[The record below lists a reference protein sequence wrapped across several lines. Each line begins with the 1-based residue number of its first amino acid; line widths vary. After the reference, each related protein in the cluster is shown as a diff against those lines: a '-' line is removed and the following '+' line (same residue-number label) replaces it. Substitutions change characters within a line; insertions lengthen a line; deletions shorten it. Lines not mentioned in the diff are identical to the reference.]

1 MKVLAINGSPRRD
14 GNTAILLKRVLAEI
28 AKEGIETE
36 LVQLAGRPLRGC
48 TACYQCYERKD
59 RRCAIAADGFNECF
73 EKMCAAEGIL
83 LGSPTYV
90 ADITAEMKALI
101 DRACLVSRANGN
113 LLMRKAGAAVL
124 AVRRA
129 GSVHAFDSINHFFT
143 ITQMIIPGSNYWNL
157 GIGREVG
164 EVESDAE
171 GLATMETLG
180 RNMAWLIK
188 RIAR

>member
-14 GNTAILLKRVLAEI
+14 GNTAILLKRALAEI
-28 AKEGIETE
+28 EKEGIETE
-36 LVQLAGRPLRGC
+36 LVQFAGRPLRGC
-48 TACYQCYERKD
+48 IACYKCYERKD
-59 RRCAIAADGFNECF
+59 RRCAVTSDDFNAHFEKMLAADGV
-73 EKMCAAEGIL
+73 L

-90 ADITAEMKALI
+90 ADITPELKALI
-101 DRACLVSRANGN
+101 DRSCLVSRANGN
-113 LLMRKAGAAVL
+113 LLQRKAGAGVI

-143 ITQMIIPGSNYWNL
+143 ITQMIIPGSSYWNL
-157 GIGREVG
+157 GIGREIG

-171 GLATMETLG
+171 GLSTMETLG
-180 RNMAWLIK
+180 LNMAWLIK